1 MRVFTMNQ
9 STTRFAI
16 AILLAVLW
24 AGNPSAQLQGAQA
37 QPAPQVSAPTVE
49 PPVISS
55 PDLVMQVSSKWTGE
69 RMQDGRPKVSD
80 DLLKRMRNVPITMAW
95 GILMNAGYHNNYES
109 AIGWEITR
117 PDQALVGRVLTA
129 QYMPAH
135 PDLNEAIMKQ
145 GKAEGRIGN
154 SNSWPIDMLQKG
166 DVYVADGFGKI
177 VDGTLIGDNLANSIY
192 AKSGTGVIFNAGVRD
207 LEGIEEVQ
215 GFNVWHKGADPS
227 YLKEVMLTAINVP
240 IRIGRAIACPG
251 DIVLAKKEGIVFI
264 PPQLAEKVVLEAEA
278 ITLKDAFGHQRLRE
292 GKYTPGQIDR
302 RWTPEI
308 QEDFR
313 GWLKENRDKL
323 TVPPEAIDRVL
334 NSTMRNW

>member
-1 MRVFTMNQ
+1 MFVATVVRGQ
-9 STTRFAI
+9 
-16 AILLAVLW
+16 
-24 AGNPSAQLQGAQA
+24 QA
-37 QPAPQVSAPTVE
+37 ATQPATPSVE

-55 PDLVMQVSSKWTGE
+55 ASGVLQVTPKWTGE
-69 RMQDGRPKVSD
+69 RMKDGRPKVSD

-95 GILMNAGYHNNYES
+95 SILMNAGYHNAYET
-109 AIGWEITR
+109 AADWMIMR
-117 PDQALVGRVLTA
+117 PDQALVGRALTA

-135 PDLNEAIMKQ
+135 PDLNDAIMKQ
-145 GKAEGRIGN
+145 GKTEGRIGN

-177 VDGTLIGDNLANSIY
+177 VDGTLIGDNLANSIF

-207 LEGIEEVQ
+207 LEGIEEVE

-227 YLKEVMLTAINVP
+227 YLKEVMLTGINVP
-240 IRIGRAIACPG
+240 IRIGRAVVCPG

-264 PPQLAEKVVLEAEA
+264 PPHLAERVVTEAEA
-278 ITLKDAFGHQRLRE
+278 ITLKDAFGHERLRA
-292 GKYTPGQIDR
+292 GKYTPGQIDS

-308 QEDFR
+308 QADFR
-313 GWLKENRDKL
+313 EWLKQNRDKL